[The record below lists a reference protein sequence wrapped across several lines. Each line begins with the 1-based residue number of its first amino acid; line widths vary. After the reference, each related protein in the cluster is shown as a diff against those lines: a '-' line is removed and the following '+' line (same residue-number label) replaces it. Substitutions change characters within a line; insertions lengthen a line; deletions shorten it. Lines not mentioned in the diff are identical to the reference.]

1 MSVRYPLLVMFV
13 IAAASALSP
22 AGSALAQRRERG
34 GPPSPHA
41 GPGGAPAAPPPLLGA
56 VEIAS
61 NNLAALPQ
69 WTRILNKIGD
79 EKKAVDRCDA
89 SVDACTSAEIMT
101 WRAMIQGLRSQAPL
115 DQLSEVNRFLNTW
128 SEKPDDENYGVEE
141 YWASPLEFIARSGD
155 SEDFAIVKFFTLRE
169 LGFTNEQLRIVVA
182 KDVLRNKVHS
192 FLAVYHEGE
201 IYILDSVSN
210 SVLTQNDVKYYVPF
224 YSVNETTRW
233 AHIVVHSQAAV
244 AARETARGAR

>member
-1 MSVRYPLLVMFV
+1 MSVRYPLLLLFLVV
-13 IAAASALSP
+13 GASALSP
-22 AGSALAQRRERG
+22 PGNVLAQGHGR
-34 GPPSPHA
+34 
-41 GPGGAPAAPPPLLGA
+41 GGAPAAAPALLGA

-69 WTRILNKIGD
+69 WTRILSKIGD

-89 SVDACTSAEIMT
+89 SVDACTSAEIMA
-101 WRAMIQGLRSQAPL
+101 WRAMIQGLRSEAPL
-115 DQLSEVNRFLNTW
+115 DQLSEVNRFLNIW
-128 SEKPDDENYGVEE
+128 SEKPDDENYGAEE

-192 FLAVYHEGE
+192 FLAVYHKGE
-201 IYILDSVSN
+201 IHILDSLSN

-233 AHIVVHSQAAV
+233 AYIVVPAPAAG
-244 AARETARGAR
+244 ETARGTR

>member
-1 MSVRYPLLVMFV
+1 MSVRYPLLLLFV
-13 IAAASALSP
+13 IVAASALSP
-22 AGSALAQRRERG
+22 TGNALAQGRERG
-34 GPPSPHA
+34 GTPGPS
-41 GPGGAPAAPPPLLGA
+41 PLLGA

-69 WTRILNKIGD
+69 WTRILNKIED
-79 EKKAVDRCDA
+79 EKKAMERCDV
-89 SVDACTSAEIMT
+89 SVDACTSAEIVA

-128 SEKPDDENYGVEE
+128 SEKPDDENYGAEE

-201 IYILDSVSN
+201 IHILDSVSN

-233 AHIVVHSQAAV
+233 AHIVVHAQATV
-244 AARETARGAR
+244 AAGKTAGGGR

>member
-1 MSVRYPLLVMFV
+1 MSVQYPLLLLFV
-13 IAAASALSP
+13 IVAASALSP
-22 AGSALAQRRERG
+22 TGNALAQGRERG
-34 GPPSPHA
+34 GTPSPHA
-41 GPGGAPAAPPPLLGA
+41 GPGGAPPPPLLGT

-69 WTRILNKIGD
+69 WTRVLNKIGD

-89 SVDACTSAEIMT
+89 SVDACASAEIMA

-128 SEKPDDENYGVEE
+128 AEKPDDANYGTEE

-192 FLAVYHEGE
+192 FLAVYHDGK
-201 IYILDSVSN
+201 IHILDSVSN

-233 AHIVVHSQAAV
+233 AHIVVHTQAAV
-244 AARETARGAR
+244 AAGKPARGTR

>member
-1 MSVRYPLLVMFV
+1 MSVRYPLLLLFV
-13 IAAASALSP
+13 IVAASALSP
-22 AGSALAQRRERG
+22 TGNALAQGRERG
-34 GPPSPHA
+34 GTP
-41 GPGGAPAAPPPLLGA
+41 GPLPLLGA

-69 WTRILNKIGD
+69 WTRILNKIED
-79 EKKAVDRCDA
+79 EKKAMERCDV
-89 SVDACTSAEIMT
+89 SVDACTSAEIVA

-128 SEKPDDENYGVEE
+128 SEKPDDENYGAEE

-201 IYILDSVSN
+201 IHILDSVSN

-233 AHIVVHSQAAV
+233 AHIVVHAQATV
-244 AARETARGAR
+244 AAGKTAGGGR

>member
-1 MSVRYPLLVMFV
+1 MSVGYRFLLLFV
-13 IAAASALSP
+13 IAATTALSST
-22 AGSALAQRRERG
+22 GNALAQGRERG
-34 GPPSPHA
+34 GA
-41 GPGGAPAAPPPLLGA
+41 AAPPSLLGA

-61 NNLAALPQ
+61 DNLAALPH

-89 SVDACTSAEIMT
+89 SVDACTSAEIVA

-115 DQLSEVNRFLNTW
+115 DQLWEVNRFLNTW
-128 SEKPDDENYGVEE
+128 PEKSDGENYGAED

-169 LGFTNEQLRIVVA
+169 LGFPNEQLRIVVA
-182 KDVLRNKVHS
+182 KDVLRNKTHS

-201 IYILDSVSN
+201 IYILDNVSN
-210 SVLTQNDVKYYVPF
+210 AVQTQEYAKYYFPF

-233 AHIVVHSQAAV
+233 AHIVAPAQAA
-244 AARETARGAR
+244 AAAGETARGAR

>member
-1 MSVRYPLLVMFV
+1 MSVRYPLLLLFV
-13 IAAASALSP
+13 IVAASALSP
-22 AGSALAQRRERG
+22 TGNALAQGRERG
-34 GPPSPHA
+34 GTPGPS
-41 GPGGAPAAPPPLLGA
+41 PLLGA

-69 WTRILNKIGD
+69 WTRILNKIED
-79 EKKAVDRCDA
+79 EKKAMERCDV
-89 SVDACTSAEIMT
+89 SVDACTSAEIVA

-128 SEKPDDENYGVEE
+128 PEKPDDENYGAEE

-192 FLAVYHEGE
+192 FLAVYHDGK
-201 IYILDSVSN
+201 IHILDSVSN

-233 AHIVVHSQAAV
+233 AHIVVHAQATV
-244 AARETARGAR
+244 AAGKTAGGGR

>member
-1 MSVRYPLLVMFV
+1 MSVRYPLLLLFV
-13 IAAASALSP
+13 IVAASALSP
-22 AGSALAQRRERG
+22 TGNALAQGRERG
-34 GPPSPHA
+34 GTPGPS
-41 GPGGAPAAPPPLLGA
+41 PLLGA

-69 WTRILNKIGD
+69 WTRILNKIED
-79 EKKAVDRCDA
+79 EKKAMERCDV
-89 SVDACTSAEIMT
+89 SVDACTSAEIVA

-128 SEKPDDENYGVEE
+128 SEKPDDENYGAEE

-192 FLAVYHEGE
+192 FLAVYHDGK
-201 IYILDSVSN
+201 IHILDSVSK

-233 AHIVVHSQAAV
+233 AHIVVHAQATV
-244 AARETARGAR
+244 AAGKTAGGGR

>member
-1 MSVRYPLLVMFV
+1 MSVRYPLLLLFV
-13 IAAASALSP
+13 VVAASALSP
-22 AGSALAQRRERG
+22 PGNALAQGHERG
-34 GPPSPHA
+34 A
-41 GPGGAPAAPPPLLGA
+41 TPPLLGA

-61 NNLAALPQ
+61 DNLAALPQ

-89 SVDACTSAEIMT
+89 SVDACASAEIMA
-101 WRAMIQGLRSQAPL
+101 WRAMIQGLRSEAPL
-115 DQLSEVNRFLNTW
+115 EQLSEVNRFLNTW
-128 SEKPDDENYGVEE
+128 SEKPDDKNYGAEE

-169 LGFTNEQLRIVVA
+169 LGFANEQLRIVVA

-201 IYILDSVSN
+201 IYILDSLSN

-233 AHIVVHSQAAV
+233 AHIVVHPQAAV
-244 AARETARGAR
+244 AAGETARGAR